1 MLHTS
6 RPSPGDATRT
16 PWIPSGSR
24 STAMTSGLDS
34 ICVVAASNAVTS
46 VPMTSGAAMMA
57 NMPNWARPSSNVR
70 PWPGSG

>member
-1 MLHTS
+1 
-6 RPSPGDATRT
+6 
-16 PWIPSGSR
+16 
-24 STAMTSGLDS
+24 MTSGLDS